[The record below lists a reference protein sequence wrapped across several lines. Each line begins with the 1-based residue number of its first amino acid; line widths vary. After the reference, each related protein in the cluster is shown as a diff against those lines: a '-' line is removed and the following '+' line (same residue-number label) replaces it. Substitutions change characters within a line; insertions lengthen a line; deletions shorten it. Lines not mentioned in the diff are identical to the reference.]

1 MSKKRSIVSNQAHQ
15 AIGPYTQAIA
25 TSSRVYISGQIPLN
39 PESLELAGPDID
51 VQINQV
57 MENLD
62 AICRKAGGSLKSVVK
77 FTVFLTRI
85 EDFNT
90 VNHIMQNFLEEPY
103 PARSLVQVLA
113 LPKRADIEIDA
124 IMEL

>member
-1 MSKKRSIVSNQAHQ
+1 MSKKRSIVSNHAPQ
-15 AIGPYTQAIA
+15 AIGPYSQAIA

-57 MENLD
+57 MKNLD

-113 LPKRADIEIDA
+113 LPKQADIEIDA

>member
-1 MSKKRSIVSNQAHQ
+1 MNKKRSIVSNHAPQAV
-15 AIGPYTQAIA
+15 GPYSQAIA
-25 TSSRVYISGQIPLN
+25 TSSWVYISGQIPLN
-39 PESLELAGPDID
+39 PESLELVGPDID
-51 VQINQV
+51 VQITQV
-57 MENLD
+57 MKNLD

-77 FTVFLTRI
+77 FTVFMTRI

-113 LPKRADIEIDA
+113 LPKQADIEIDA